1 MKGNSTT
8 GHLAS
13 LLTIIIWGTTFIS
26 TKILLVDFQP
36 VEILFFRFVMGL
48 AALLLVCPRR
58 LKGTSRQQE
67 LTFAT
72 AGLCGI
78 CLYYLLENI
87 ALTYT
92 MASNVGVIISVAPF
106 FTAILSH
113 LFLKEERPGAS
124 FFIGFAIA
132 MAGIFLISFNGSK
145 LELNPVG
152 DLLALLAALIWACYS
167 VLTKKISGYGYHTI
181 LTTRRIFCYGI
192 LFMIPPLFLFD
203 FKLELARFANP
214 VYLFNIIFLGL
225 GASALCFV
233 TWNFAVKVLGAVKTS
248 IYIYMVPVITVV
260 TSVVILHEKIT
271 ALAAVGTVLTLA
283 GLFLSEG
290 KGFLKKGR
298 NKMDWQNEKCVMV
311 IDESLPLGIIA
322 NTAAIMG
329 ITLGKKMPEVVGADV
344 TDQSGNEHL
353 GIIEFPVPILRGS
366 PEIIKQIREKLYQPD
381 FQDLTVVD
389 FSDLAQGCKT
399 YDEFIEKMGH
409 VPESTLQYFG
419 VAICGAKKK
428 VNKLTGSIPLLR

>member
-1 MKGNSTT
+1 MENKNIQ
-8 GHLAS
+8 GHLSA
-13 LLTIIIWGTTFIS
+13 LLTIFIWGTTFIS

-48 AALLLVCPRR
+48 IVLLLVYPRR
-58 LKGTSRQQE
+58 LKGTSKQHE
-67 LTFAT
+67 LTFAA

-106 FTAILSH
+106 FTALLSH
-113 LFLKEERPGAS
+113 LVLKEEKPKAN
-124 FFIGFAIA
+124 FFIGFAVA

-145 LELNPVG
+145 LELNPTG

-192 LFMIPPLFLFD
+192 LFMLPTLFLFD

-248 IYIYMVPVITVV
+248 IYLYMVPVITVI
-260 TSVVILHEKIT
+260 TSVVILHEEIT

-283 GLFLSEG
+283 GLLLSES
-290 KGFLKKGR
+290 KLFLRKEEK
-298 NKMDWQNEKCVMV
+298 QN
-311 IDESLPLGIIA
+311 G
-322 NTAAIMG
+322 
-329 ITLGKKMPEVVGADV
+329 
-344 TDQSGNEHL
+344 
-353 GIIEFPVPILRGS
+353 
-366 PEIIKQIREKLYQPD
+366 
-381 FQDLTVVD
+381 
-389 FSDLAQGCKT
+389 LAK
-399 YDEFIEKMGH
+399 
-409 VPESTLQYFG
+409 
-419 VAICGAKKK
+419 
-428 VNKLTGSIPLLR
+428 